1 MVKVTV
7 HDGKLIIQLLHDSPV
22 TLEERLKDVTAENLH
37 DEVDTGP
44 AVGREV
50 W

>member
-1 MVKVTV
+1 M
-7 HDGKLIIQLLHDSPV
+7 
-22 TLEERLKDVTAENLH
+22 TLEELLKDVTIENLH

-50 W
+50 